1 MQPPASDAG
10 PSNGGP
16 STPTRGRQPIHT
28 PSNVREISKPR
39 LLRAVVKRNNID
51 SLKSLLATYKATT
64 VEKER
69 AVLFGWLKKFCAYV
83 AANLTPENVLDY
95 SEMTGISARSEE
107 EKGIL
112 KKLVRNICSTLSQGE
127 FLEEDYA
134 IALCRSLIY
143 VRPAIYGGGA
153 QLMDVAMKLL
163 GCLCERPKLTRENFA
178 EHEATFLALRQT
190 FFQLHET
197 YRNGIPEKE
206 KQQLRTAVA
215 NKKRLLELSCDY
227 YPVSFH
233 FEVLRQ
239 AVERL
244 ELEDASTQFAQA
256 RLCMGY
262 GLLML
267 VYVLHIFRNLVRCDI
282 NPEDY
287 KIAYNNAREAVDNM
301 GTRRREWYDS
311 FRDIV
316 VARENALG
324 EEPSFEPLENACNA
338 AIQKQR
344 ELRQRSDQKALR
356 YGVIQ
361 EIKLLATWSS
371 SDDVRKAAAK
381 KLVELTKGRDTLEG
395 WWFDDADL
403 LHAFV
408 DSACEI
414 YATGESNQ
422 EIVEAIQEI
431 QQSCKS
437 PGIEALSAWLGGAT
451 IENKLRERRRRETKR
466 EGEDVF
472 VKSGRDVGY
481 VPLSTIRSNI
491 EDLKEAYKHDEFAKV
506 SISSI
511 SVNSTRMV
519 FIVKVSSL
527 FEQGS
532 LKHVK
537 DMKHHIVMHE
547 EIVERRK
554 TEGEEEPSSQT
565 QGEDEGEG
573 RSANEEEDHAKEHY
587 EKKRKVKTPVFIEDF
602 FKARSFEKGVPKK
615 EIRKVLVYGNPGSGK
630 TCISKLVAHKWA
642 LGEIMQEFK
651 AVYLVP
657 FRDLNAKLKGSQD
670 GTLEDVVARMWFK
683 KMNNGERLCDSR
695 TQVDDDLSEST
706 TLLIFDGLD
715 EAGDGAREFLLE
727 AEKRRCKLLVLTRP
741 YNLREIQTR
750 MHLRLECIGFNDQQ
764 LEDFVNEELNESEA
778 SRLIESLQQNRPL
791 WEMAR
796 IPVTACILCSSAKE
810 RETANEGQKNL
821 MSMFQMYNDMTEFV
835 WKRFEEKRDASKARK
850 IDIFDD
856 LERIAFEALQAGQI
870 LIEERI
876 VRKYAK
882 TTNAPMF
889 FKETGFLLLKLEGQ
903 EYQFPHLTFQ
913 EYFAA
918 RYIAR
923 CVRESVPKSE
933 EEKVRGFI
941 DRGKYDEKN
950 ALTMF
955 FAMHAL
961 AADGQNINAF
971 QDLLSI
977 VDRQPVEVL
986 GMQHFFLRMRVLA
999 ATLEEAKVE
1008 LLESLLKD
1016 KKAIEIAECARHLV
1030 TSSVENTSVG
1040 EIVVENFER
1049 CFRVLERFPRI
1060 LNDAVEGIK
1069 EELANEKT
1077 LQENEVSKIQFVLKL
1092 AKHSS
1097 VHINGIVKVLT
1108 HETDKVEDRRFPRD
1122 IIRRLA
1128 LVAEEAPHLVGDL
1141 VPVLKKG
1148 CDDERSDVR
1157 ESAMAGIGRMVE
1169 AAPYLADDLLPIL
1182 TTACSDKDP
1191 RVRRALPEAIGG
1203 FVEAAPHLAGN
1214 LIQMLDTLYDDKGSR
1229 LRKNTMD
1236 VAVRIAEALPHR
1248 VAELQPILKKGCDD
1262 KDRGVRASAMK
1273 NVGKVIGTSTGPVED
1288 LLSMMEEGCSDSHFW
1303 VRTNVMEAIK
1313 MLKLGGSPDLAEKL
1327 VKMVG
1332 IGCKD
1337 RDPEVRK
1344 NAMEA
1349 VVTVVGGSSR
1359 LLNKLMPM
1367 LERGCADEDCDV
1379 CKTAVDAI
1387 GTVIEESPEISGD
1400 LVETLKRAC
1409 AHGYYEVRANAMKT
1423 VGRVVWAMPLLVG
1436 DLLAALEEGWNDK
1449 SSLVRAN
1456 VMEAIGRVGKAV
1468 PSRAE
1473 ELLPMVT
1480 AGCDG
1485 EDFDVRRSALEA
1497 IGRIAY
1503 GEPSLADD
1511 LVPLLKTHSTD
1522 TDFQIRKNVT
1532 EAVGTVIG
1540 VSEPHAE
1547 DLLEMLDTLSKDKDV
1562 RVRMSVMEAIE
1573 SVIETFPH
1581 LADKLLAM
1589 IARGCNDENYKVC
1602 DIARKILD
1610 GLEPKKVIFLT
1621 IAYLREYEAGHALLF
1636 ARNPITLDC
1645 PTGGNEAYFVLHATT
1660 SQKIWESDKAAIDE
1674 YVKCLRNEFEGSFPG
1689 LLEHFKTNDE

>member
-1 MQPPASDAG
+1 
-10 PSNGGP
+10 
-16 STPTRGRQPIHT
+16 
-28 PSNVREISKPR
+28 
-39 LLRAVVKRNNID
+39 
-51 SLKSLLATYKATT
+51 
-64 VEKER
+64 
-69 AVLFGWLKKFCAYV
+69 
-83 AANLTPENVLDY
+83 
-95 SEMTGISARSEE
+95 
-107 EKGIL
+107 
-112 KKLVRNICSTLSQGE
+112 
-127 FLEEDYA
+127 
-134 IALCRSLIY
+134 
-143 VRPAIYGGGA
+143 
-153 QLMDVAMKLL
+153 MDVAMKLL
-163 GCLCERPKLTRENFA
+163 GCLCERPRLTRENFA

-244 ELEDASTQFAQA
+244 ELKDASTQFAQA

-262 GLLML
+262 GLVMFL
-267 VYVLHIFRNLVRCDI
+267 YVLHIFRNLVRCDI

-287 KIAYNNAREAVDNM
+287 KIAYNNALEAVDIM
-301 GTRRREWYDS
+301 DTRRREWYDS
-311 FRDIV
+311 LRDV
-316 VARENALG
+316 MVAREKTLG
-324 EEPSFEPLENACNA
+324 EEPSFEPFENACNA

-344 ELRQRSDQKALR
+344 ELGQKSDQKALR

-371 SDDVRKAAAK
+371 SDDVRKAATK
-381 KLVELTKGRDTLEG
+381 KLVELTKGRNTLEG

-403 LHAFV
+403 LHAFL

-422 EIVEAIQEI
+422 EIIEAIQEI
-431 QQSCKS
+431 ERSCKS
-437 PGIEALSAWLGGAT
+437 TGIEALNAWLGGAT
-451 IENKLRERRRRETKR
+451 IKNKLRERRRRETKR
-466 EGEDVF
+466 EGEDLF

-506 SISSI
+506 SISSM
-511 SVNSTRMV
+511 SVNATRMV
-519 FIVKVSSL
+519 FILKVSSL
-527 FEQGS
+527 FKQGS

-537 DMKHHIVMHE
+537 DMKHHIVTHE
-547 EIVERRK
+547 DIGEWRK
-554 TEGEEEPSSQT
+554 TEEEE
-565 QGEDEGEG
+565 EG
-573 RSANEEEDHAKEHY
+573 RSANEEKDHAKEHY
-587 EKKRKVKTPVFIEDF
+587 EQKRKVRRPVSIEDF

-615 EIRKVLVYGNPGSGK
+615 EIRKVLLYGDPGSGK
-630 TCISKLVAHKWA
+630 TCISKLIAYKWA

-651 AVYLVP
+651 AVYMVP
-657 FRDLNAKLKGSQD
+657 FGDINADLKGSPG
-670 GTLEDVVARMWFK
+670 GTLEEVVARMCFK
-683 KMNNGERLCDSR
+683 KVSDSEGLHDSR
-695 TQVDDDLSEST
+695 TQIDDDLAEST

-715 EAGDGAREFLLE
+715 EGGDDAREFLLE
-727 AEKRRCKLLVLTRP
+727 AEKRRCKLLVLTSP
-741 YNLREIQTR
+741 YSLQEIQTR
-750 MHLRLECIGFNDQQ
+750 MHFRLECIGFNDQQ
-764 LEDFVNEELNESEA
+764 LKDFINEELNGNEA
-778 SRLIESLQQNRPL
+778 SKLIESLQQNRAL

-810 RETANEGQKNL
+810 RETANDGQKNL
-821 MSMFQMYNDMTEFV
+821 MSMFQMYNDMTDFV

-856 LERIAFEALQAGQI
+856 LERIAFEALQVGQI

-882 TTNAPMF
+882 TTNAPTF
-889 FKETGFLLLKLEGQ
+889 FKETGFPLLKLEGQ

-955 FAMHAL
+955 FAMHSL
-961 AADGQNINAF
+961 AADGQDINAF
-971 QDLLSI
+971 QVLLSI

-999 ATLEEAKVE
+999 ATLEDAEVE
-1008 LLESLLKD
+1008 FLESLLKD

-1030 TSSVENTSVG
+1030 KSTMDNAVVR

-1049 CFRVLERFPRI
+1049 CFCVLERFPQI
-1060 LNDAVEGIK
+1060 LNDAVEETK
-1069 EELANEKT
+1069 KALANEKT

-1148 CDDERSDVR
+1148 CNDERSDVR

-1169 AAPYLADDLLPIL
+1169 AAPCLADDLLPIL

-1203 FVEAAPHLAGN
+1203 FVKAAPHLAGN

-1313 MLKLGGSPDLAEKL
+1313 MLKLGASPDLAEKL

-1349 VVTVVGGSSR
+1349 IVTVVGGSSR

-1409 AHGYYEVRANAMKT
+1409 AHGHYEVRANAMKT

-1436 DLLAALEEGWNDK
+1436 DLLAALEEGWNDN

-1480 AGCDG
+1480 AGCAV
-1485 EDFDVRRSALEA
+1485 EDFDVRRSALLA

-1522 TDFQIRKNVT
+1522 TDFQSRKNVT

-1621 IAYLREYEAGHALLF
+1621 IAYLSEYEAGHALLF